1 MSHPETSHKSFF
13 FMGDLALSG
22 DIRLE
27 DLRSISQP
35 IRGMMS
41 SEDFLFA
48 NLEIPIT
55 KAPFNPV
62 HFGDEE
68 IMERGLAQLG
78 VTHINLANNHILD
91 SGKEGLTATIA
102 MLDRLNIKHTGA
114 GISPEHCEPMVLEW
128 NGRNVAIMGFV
139 HLGTNIKNLDIT
151 DVLINVWEERKA
163 KTIIESWKSR
173 GFDVWVSMHWGED
186 YSHYVAPY
194 QKKIAED
201 IALWGGSLILGHHA
215 HVVQPMRK
223 DNDCVVFHGLGG
235 YVFGNFWKRDQW
247 CSLFKKTKKGL
258 VVQAKI
264 SERDGLSFYY
274 YCTRESWSHHV
285 SISPW
290 NFSYWSQWHWFCG
303 KIKYSTSSFK
313 KLFSIF
319 EKQSCRISHQT
330 SMFGTSFWSVFLRSI
345 KSGE

>member
-1 MSHPETSHKSFF
+1 
-13 FMGDLALSG
+13 MGDLALSG

-27 DLRSISQP
+27 DLKSIAQP
-35 IRGMMS
+35 IRGLMS

-55 KAPFNPV
+55 KGPYNPI

-68 IMERGLAQLG
+68 IIERGLAQLG

-91 SGKEGLTATIA
+91 SGKEGLSATLA

-128 NGRNVAIMGFV
+128 NGRNVAMMGFV
-139 HLGTNIKNLDIT
+139 HSSTNIKNLET
-151 DVLINVWEERKA
+151 TEVYLNVWNESQA
-163 KTIIESWKSR
+163 KEKIEHWTSK
-173 GFDVWVSMHWGED
+173 GYEVWVSMHWGED

-194 QKKIAED
+194 QMKIAEK

-215 HVVQPMRK
+215 HVVQSMEK
-223 DNDCVVFHGLGG
+223 QNQCVVFYGLGG
-235 YVFGNFWKRDQW
+235 YVFGNFRKRDQW

-264 SERDGLSFYY
+264 SEQDGLGFYY
-274 YCTRESWSHHV
+274 FSTRESWTHHV

-290 NFSYWSQWHWFCG
+290 NFSYWSQRHWFLG

-319 EKQSCRISHQT
+319 EHQSCKISHQT
-330 SMFGTSFWSVFLRSI
+330 SMFGTGFWSIFLRRI
-345 KSGE
+345 KSSDWRK